1 MVIEFL
7 CPNGHK
13 IHCPDDRAGKPAKCP
28 KCAAKFRVPIPEPE
42 VEEEEGEEAEEKE
55 DGGSQED
62 EVTSPTAEEQI
73 EFLCPNGH
81 RLHGPASLQGK
92 AGECPEC
99 GSRFRVPSYDEVP
112 DVEEQE
118 PEQQIS
124 VADSEDMVTLQE
136 AQAEDSGVGAVRV
149 AGGSGASSSSVGL
162 AGPSTV
168 GPRPHPLA
176 GLVAR
181 LWAAKPEEAVVELQ
195 LTSGEKIIPQRF
207 FKSSSTGSHG
217 LFAVEEDDGTYT
229 LIATSWDSV
238 QRVLVRSLKQLPE
251 SLRE

>member
-28 KCAAKFRVPIPEPE
+28 KCAAKFRVPEL
-42 VEEEEGEEAEEKE
+42 EAEEQPGEEPEENE
-55 DGGSQED
+55 DGGAQAGAA
-62 EVTSPTAEEQI
+62 PAATAEEQI

-92 AGECPEC
+92 AGQCPEC

-112 DVEEQE
+112 DVEEEE

-124 VADSEDMVTLQE
+124 ITDSDDLVTLQE
-136 AQAEDSGVGAVRV
+136 AEAEDSRVGRRQV
-149 AGGSGASSSSVGL
+149 AGGSGVSPSSVGL
-162 AGPSTV
+162 AGPSSA
-168 GPRPHPLA
+168 GPKLHPLA
-176 GLVAR
+176 GLLAR
-181 LWAAKPEEAVVELQ
+181 LWAAKPPEAVVELH
-195 LTSGEKIIPQRF
+195 LNGGEKITAQRF
-207 FKSSSTGSHG
+207 FKNFSSGSHG
-217 LFAVEEDDGTYT
+217 LFAVEENDGTYT

-238 QRVLVRSLKQLPE
+238 QRVEFRSLKRLPE

>member
-1 MVIEFL
+1 MVIQFL

-28 KCAAKFRVPIPEPE
+28 KCAAKFRVPEL
-42 VEEEEGEEAEEKE
+42 EAEEE
-55 DGGSQED
+55 QGEEPEENEAGDPPSAI
-62 EVTSPTAEEQI
+62 AEEQI

-112 DVEEQE
+112 DVEEQQ

-124 VADSEDMVTLQE
+124 ITDSDDLVTLQE
-136 AQAEDSGVGAVRV
+136 AEAEDSGVGARQV
-149 AGGSGASSSSVGL
+149 AGGSGVPPSSVGV
-162 AGPSTV
+162 AGPSTA
-168 GPRPHPLA
+168 GPKRHPLA
-176 GLVAR
+176 GLLAR
-181 LWAAKPEEAVVELQ
+181 LWAAKPQEAKAELH
-195 LTSGEKIIPQRF
+195 LDMGATINPQRF
-207 FKSSSTGSHG
+207 FKNFSSGSHG
-217 LFAVEEDDGTYT
+217 LFAIEEDDGTYT
-229 LIATSWDSV
+229 LVAVRWDSV
-238 QRVLVRSLKQLPE
+238 KQVYFRSLKRLPD

>member
-1 MVIEFL
+1 MVIQFL

-28 KCAAKFRVPIPEPE
+28 KCAAKFRVPEI
-42 VEEEEGEEAEEKE
+42 EAEEE
-55 DGGSQED
+55 QGEEPGGDDDGGPQVGAAPEA
-62 EVTSPTAEEQI
+62 TAEEQI

-112 DVEEQE
+112 DVEEQQ

-124 VADSEDMVTLQE
+124 ITDSDDLVTLQE
-136 AQAEDSGVGAVRV
+136 AQADSGGSSGRI

-162 AGPSTV
+162 AGPSTA
-168 GPRPHPLA
+168 GPKPHPLA
-176 GLVAR
+176 GLLAK
-181 LWAAKPEEAVVELQ
+181 LWAAKPQEAVVELHQ
-195 LTSGEKIIPQRF
+195 NGGEKIVPQHF
-207 FKSSSTGSHG
+207 FNSFSSGSHG

-229 LIATSWDSV
+229 LIATAWDSI
-238 QRVLVRSLKQLPE
+238 QRLQFRCLKRLPDSLHE
-251 SLRE
+251 